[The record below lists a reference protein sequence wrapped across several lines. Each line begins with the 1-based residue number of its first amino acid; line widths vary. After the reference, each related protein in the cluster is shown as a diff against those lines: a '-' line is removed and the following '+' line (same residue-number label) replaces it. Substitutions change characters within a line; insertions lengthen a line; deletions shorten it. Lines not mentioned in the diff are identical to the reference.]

1 MGGPAAFTL
10 SFVLAARRYLRRG
23 IHNTWDNVMVHV
35 PGLAGDNFR
44 DRDTLVLGLVREH
57 RARDHVADG
66 LDALHIGRKMR
77 VDLDA
82 AVIIYRDACFLQPEA
97 FVIRQPADTYI

>member
-1 MGGPAAFTL
+1 M
-10 SFVLAARRYLRRG
+10 
-23 IHNTWDNVMVHV
+23 

-66 LDALHIGRKMR
+66 VDALHIGRKMR

-82 AVIIYRDACFLQPEA
+82 AVIIQRDA
-97 FVIRQPADTYI
+97 